1 MLYVLEFVLRVDK
14 DIVEVYRIEII
25 EVVEEDVIYIALIRS
40 GAIRESEG

>member
-1 MLYVLEFVLRVDK
+1 MLELVVRIDK
-14 DIVEVYRIEII
+14 DIIEVRGIKVV

>member
-1 MLYVLEFVLRVDK
+1 MLELVVRIDK
-14 DIVEVYRIEII
+14 DIVEVRGIKVV